1 MQIAKIENGQVVE
14 INHYRTLFPN
24 VSFGANGPNDS
35 FLASNNCKRVKTSE
49 TIDRAT
55 QKIVSTTAYVSGDWV
70 KTYNVV
76 SLTQDEIDAK
86 TAAEAARKE
95 KAVRDRR
102 NALLAETD
110 WFILKTLEAGN
121 TVSTEWSTYRQA
133 LRDITSHANFPDLV
147 ENVFDDDGNKTSGD
161 WPVKPE

>member
-86 TAAEAARKE
+86 TAAETARKE

-110 WFILKTLEAGN
+110 YFALSDVTMSAEM
-121 TVSTEWSTYRQA
+121 TTYRQA

-161 WPVKPE
+161 WPVKP

>member
-14 INHYRTLFPN
+14 INDYRKLFPN

-35 FLASNNCKRVKTSE
+35 FLTRNNCKRVKTSE

-55 QKIVSTTAYVSGDWV
+55 QKIVSTSAYVSGDWV

-76 SLTQDEIDAK
+76 SLSQDELTAK
-86 TAAEAARKE
+86 TTAETARKE

-110 WFILKTLEAGN
+110 YFALSDVTMSAEM
-121 TVSTEWSTYRQA
+121 TTYRQA

-147 ENVFDDDGNKTSGD
+147 ENVFDDNGNKTSGD
-161 WPVKPE
+161 WPVKP

>member
-86 TAAEAARKE
+86 TAAETARKE

-110 WFILKTLEAGN
+110 YFALSDVTMSAEM
-121 TVSTEWSTYRQA
+121 TTYRQA
-133 LRDITSHANFPDLV
+133 LRDITNHANFPDLA
-147 ENVFDDDGNKTSGD
+147 ENEFDEDSNKTSGD
-161 WPVKPE
+161 WPVKP

>member
-86 TAAEAARKE
+86 TAAETARKE

-110 WFILKTLEAGN
+110 YFALSDVTMSAEM
-121 TVSTEWSTYRQA
+121 TTYRQA
-133 LRDITSHANFPDLV
+133 LRDITSHANFPDLA
-147 ENVFDDDGNKTSGD
+147 ENEFDEDGNKTSGD
-161 WPVKPE
+161 WPVKP

>member
-76 SLTQDEIDAK
+76 SLTQDELDAK
-86 TAAEAARKE
+86 TAAETARKE

-110 WFILKTLEAGN
+110 YFALSDVTMSAEM
-121 TVSTEWSTYRQA
+121 TTYRQA
-133 LRDITSHANFPDLV
+133 LRDITSHANFPDLA
-147 ENVFDDDGNKTSGD
+147 ENEFDEDGNKTSGD
-161 WPVKPE
+161 WPVKP

>member
-14 INHYRTLFPN
+14 INGYRKLFPN

-35 FLASNNCKRVKTSE
+35 FLESNSCKRVKTSE

-76 SLTQDEIDAK
+76 SLSQDELDAK
-86 TAAEAARKE
+86 TAAETARKE
-95 KAVRDRR
+95 KVVRDRR
-102 NALLAETD
+102 DALLAETD
-110 WFILKTLEAGN
+110 YLALSDNTLSAEM
-121 TVSTEWSTYRQA
+121 TTYRQA
-133 LRDITSHANFPDLV
+133 LRDITAHANFPDLV
-147 ENVFDDDGNKTSGD
+147 ENEFDEDENKTSGD
-161 WPVKPE
+161 WPVKP

>member
-76 SLTQDEIDAK
+76 SLTQDELDAK
-86 TAAEAARKE
+86 TAAETARKK

-110 WFILKTLEAGN
+110 YFALSDVTMSAEM
-121 TVSTEWSTYRQA
+121 TTYRQA

-147 ENVFDDDGNKTSGD
+147 ENVFDEDGNKTSGD
-161 WPVKPE
+161 WPVKP